1 MHTRKHIEFL
11 LSFFRAQQ
19 VVQPLTNLA
28 ESDWS
33 EVVQLAI
40 RQRMAPLLYAQ
51 LKTFPAQVIPDSFF
65 KRLEREYLNS
75 AMTNMVIFTEFSRVF
90 NLFQEND
97 LPFIALKGAHLAEMV
112 YSDPALRILTDLDI
126 LVREMDVSRAASLL
140 MRIGYAPWDKTVAD
154 PADHHLPPFVKSGTV
169 PVEIHW
175 GLHRVKVPARADIV
189 GLWERAVP
197 AKLGSGKALVL
208 SVEDLLLHLSLHASQ
223 HDFDSKLSSI
233 YDIHEIIR
241 SSHSQINWKEL
252 EARAHRWGA
261 GKALF
266 LMLLLSVDLLGTAVP
281 IGFLERIRPADFAQ
295 DFLEFARVQMFA
307 DTKAVSERMAEM
319 YRTRRL
325 SEKIRI
331 LIEILFCPSKCSD
344 KNRPVTKSARLLYPL
359 RRLKSL
365 LRSEYGR
372 SMWQMRHADEKE
384 LILTNP
390 DAARTLKNWLL
401 KV

>member
-1 MHTRKHIEFL
+1 MYTRKHIEFL

-28 ESDWS
+28 ESDWN
-33 EVVQLAI
+33 ELVQLAI

-51 LKTFPAQVIPDSFF
+51 LKTFPAQDIPGRFF

-90 NLFQEND
+90 NVLHEND

-112 YSDPALRILTDLDI
+112 YSDPALRIMTDLDI

-140 MRIGYAPWDKTVAD
+140 MQIGYAPWDKTVAD
-154 PADHHLPPFVKSGTV
+154 PADHHLPPLVKSGTV

-175 GLHRVKVPARADIV
+175 GLHRIRVPGRADIV

-208 SVEDLLLHLSLHASQ
+208 SVEDLLLHLSLHAAQ

-233 YDIHEIIR
+233 YDVHEIIR
-241 SSHSQINWKEL
+241 SGHSQINWKEL
-252 EARAHRWGA
+252 EARAHLWGA
-261 GKALF
+261 EKALF
-266 LMLLLSVDLLGTAVP
+266 LMLLLGVDLLGTAVP

-325 SEKIRI
+325 YDKIRM
-331 LIEILFCPSKCSD
+331 LIEILFCPPERSD
-344 KNRPVTKSARLLYPL
+344 KNRPVSKSAKFLYLL
-359 RRLKSL
+359 RRLKFL

-372 SMWQMRHADEKE
+372 SMWQIRHTDEKD

-390 DAARTLKNWLL
+390 DAAGTLKNWLL

>member
-1 MHTRKHIEFL
+1 MYTRKHIEFL

-33 EVVQLAI
+33 ELVQLAI

-51 LKTFPAQVIPDSFF
+51 LKTFPAQGIPGRFL

-90 NLFQEND
+90 NVLHEND
-97 LPFIALKGAHLAEMV
+97 LPFIALKGAHLAEGV
-112 YSDPALRILTDLDI
+112 YSDPALRIMTDLDI
-126 LVREMDVSRAASLL
+126 LVKEVDVFRAVSLL
-140 MRIGYAPWDKTVAD
+140 LQIGYAPWDETVAD
-154 PADHHLPPFVKSGTV
+154 PAQHHFRPLVKSGAV

-175 GLHRVKVPARADIV
+175 GLHRLARADIV
-189 GLWERAVP
+189 GLWERAMP
-197 AKLGSGKALVL
+197 AKLGSGKVLVL
-208 SVEDLLLHLSLHASQ
+208 SVEDLILQLSLHASQ
-223 HDFDSKLSSI
+223 HDFTLRLSSI
-233 YDIHEIIR
+233 YDVHEIIR

-252 EARAHRWGA
+252 EARAHLWGA

-266 LMLLLSVDLLGTAVP
+266 LMLLLGVDLLGTAVP

-325 SEKIRI
+325 YDKIRM
-331 LIEILFCPSKCSD
+331 LIETLFCPPECSD
-344 KNRPVTKSARLLYPL
+344 KTRPVSKSAKFLYLL
-359 RRLKSL
+359 RRLKFL

-372 SMWQMRHADEKE
+372 SMWQIRHTDEKD

-390 DAARTLKNWLL
+390 DAAGTLKNWLL

>member
-1 MHTRKHIEFL
+1 MYTRKHIEFL

-19 VVQPLTNLA
+19 VVQPLTNLV

-40 RQRMAPLLYAQ
+40 QQRMAPLLYAQ
-51 LKTFPAQVIPDSFF
+51 LKTFPAQDIPGRVF
-65 KRLEREYLNS
+65 KRLKREYLNS

-90 NLFQEND
+90 NVLHEND
-97 LPFIALKGAHLAEMV
+97 LPFIALKGAHLAEGV
-112 YSDPALRILTDLDI
+112 YSDPALRIMTDLDI

-140 MRIGYAPWDKTVAD
+140 IQIGYAPWDKTVDD
-154 PADHHLPPFVKSGTV
+154 PADHHIPPLVKSGTV

-175 GLHRVKVPARADIV
+175 GLHRVKVPARANIL

-208 SVEDLLLHLSLHASQ
+208 SVEDLLLHLSLHAAQ
-223 HDFDSKLSSI
+223 HNFDSKLSGI
-233 YDIHEIIR
+233 YDIHETIR

-261 GKALF
+261 RKALF
-266 LMLLLSVDLLGTAVP
+266 LMLQLSVDLLDTAVP
-281 IGFLERIRPADFAQ
+281 SGFLERIRPADFAQ
-295 DFLEFARVQMFA
+295 DFQEFARVQMFA

-319 YRTRRL
+319 HRTRSLRDKVRIL
-325 SEKIRI
+325 SEV
-331 LIEILFCPSKCSD
+331 LFCPSESSD
-344 KNRPVTKSARLLYPL
+344 KNRPVPKSAKLLYPL
-359 RRLKSL
+359 RHLKSL
-365 LRSEYGR
+365 LSSEYGR
-372 SMWQMRHADEKE
+372 SMWQIRHTDEKD

-390 DAARTLKNWLL
+390 DAASTLKNWLL
-401 KV
+401 KA

>member
-1 MHTRKHIEFL
+1 M
-11 LSFFRAQQ
+11 
-19 VVQPLTNLA
+19 VQPLTNLA

-51 LKTFPAQVIPDSFF
+51 LKTFPAQDIPGRVF

-75 AMTNMVIFTEFSRVF
+75 AMTNMVIFTEFSGVF

-112 YSDPALRILTDLDI
+112 YSDPALRIMTDLDI

-140 MRIGYAPWDKTVAD
+140 MQIGYAPWDKTVAD
-154 PADHHLPPFVKSGTV
+154 PADHHLPPLVKRGTV

-175 GLHRVKVPARADIV
+175 GLHRVRVPGRADIV

-208 SVEDLLLHLSLHASQ
+208 SVEDLLLHLSLHAVQ
-223 HDFDSKLSSI
+223 HDFESKLSSI
-233 YDIHEIIR
+233 YDVHEIIR

-261 GKALF
+261 EKALF
-266 LMLLLSVDLLGTAVP
+266 LMLLLGVDLLGTAVP

-295 DFLEFARVQMFA
+295 DFLEFARVQIFA

-325 SEKIRI
+325 CDKIRI
-331 LIEILFCPSKCSD
+331 LIEILFCPPKCSD
-344 KNRPVTKSARLLYPL
+344 KNRPVPQSAQFLYFL

-365 LRSEYGR
+365 LRSEYGH
-372 SMWQMRHADEKE
+372 SMWQIRHADEKD

-390 DAARTLKNWLL
+390 DAAITLKNWLL

>member
-1 MHTRKHIEFL
+1 MYTRKHIEFL

-28 ESDWS
+28 ESDWN
-33 EVVQLAI
+33 ELVQLAI

-51 LKTFPAQVIPDSFF
+51 LKTFPAQDIPGRFF

-90 NLFQEND
+90 NVLHEND

-112 YSDPALRILTDLDI
+112 YSDPALRIMTDLDI

-140 MRIGYAPWDKTVAD
+140 MQIGYAPWDKTVAD
-154 PADHHLPPFVKSGTV
+154 PADHHLPPLVKSGTV

-175 GLHRVKVPARADIV
+175 GLHRIRVPGRADIV

-223 HDFDSKLSSI
+223 HDFASKLSSI
-233 YDIHEIIR
+233 YDVHEIIR
-241 SSHSQINWKEL
+241 SGHSQINWKEL
-252 EARAHRWGA
+252 EARAHLWGA
-261 GKALF
+261 EKALF
-266 LMLLLSVDLLGTAVP
+266 LMLLLGVDLLGTAVP

-325 SEKIRI
+325 YDKIRM
-331 LIEILFCPSKCSD
+331 LIEILFCPPERSD
-344 KNRPVTKSARLLYPL
+344 KNRPVSKSAKFLYLL
-359 RRLKSL
+359 RRLKFL

-372 SMWQMRHADEKE
+372 SMWQIRHTDEKD

-390 DAARTLKNWLL
+390 DAAGTLKNWLL